1 MTPVPNSSPATP
13 HTSLPT
19 PADPRGSRAVTGVL
33 AVMLAL
39 VPIAGMP
46 TELVL
51 QDTLKSAI
59 VSAGTLVGM
68 WVWWWAQRKQDCL
81 PLQWHGILLL
91 PLALM
96 VYALGSMVWSHT
108 YLAGVE
114 AARWAVLGLLMWLVV
129 QAAHPDHWM
138 RLVWGIHWG
147 AVGASAWA
155 SAQFWG
161 HVEWFPQAAAPAS
174 TFANR
179 NFFAEY
185 AVCALPF
192 SVLALAQTSKP
203 AWRQAM
209 ALLVAFNLVAL
220 MATGTRSALLALL
233 CTTPALVWV
242 LWRYRSQLAWGQ
254 WSKRSSAAVLIVGM
268 IGVLGLGSLRSQHP
282 ESLGQT
288 ALNRSWLRAASM
300 AEKTVYAE
308 GSFSYRSMMWKGTAR
323 MLVDKPWQGVGA
335 GAWEVY
341 IPLYQG
347 PSADEEPDYYAHNE
361 YLQLLAEYGLPVGGG
376 VLAVLLAYLLL
387 AARNT
392 WRLPL
397 HTPDAP
403 LRAIALTSLLALSVV
418 SLAGFPWRLAST
430 GALLAV
436 CLGLLACTDRRLG
449 LSDTLGGSTHRL
461 AAGARAWT
469 WVGAGLLVA
478 CLLSLGITVQAM
490 RAETQIMG
498 SVHALNQAQ
507 RHKTSDSVASERWHT
522 QGVALLKSGLAIHAD
537 YRKLISI
544 PSEQLANL
552 GDWHMNAV
560 VLESIAHSRPHIANV
575 WSNLARAHVELG
587 QAEPALAAWREL
599 QRLQPDAPR
608 TRAME
613 LVVLSRTGHEDE
625 AVTKLVAYLDR
636 GVVEPDLVLLAYSL
650 GLRQRQWAL
659 VERGLTLRAA
669 TWPETA
675 ADSYFR
681 LGKAFADAGKGFE
694 GRALAAFQRGLQAV
708 PPGKVSNYRG
718 QIPSPY
724 REQL

>member
-1 MTPVPNSSPATP
+1 MTPVPNSSPPAP
-13 HTSLPT
+13 PASLVT
-19 PADPRGSRAVTGVL
+19 PADSGGSRAVTGVL

-46 TELVL
+46 SELVL

-59 VSAGTLVGM
+59 VSTGTLAGL
-68 WVWWWAQRKQDCL
+68 WVWWWAQRKQDYL
-81 PLQWHGILLL
+81 TIQWHGILLL

-96 VYALGSMVWSHT
+96 AHALGSMVWSHT

-147 AVGASAWA
+147 AVGASAWTA
-155 SAQFWG
+155 AQFWG
-161 HVEWFPQAAAPAS
+161 NLEWFPQAAAPAS

-192 SVLALAQTSKP
+192 SVLALGQTSKP
-203 AWRQAM
+203 AWRQPM
-209 ALLVAFNLVAL
+209 ALLVAFQVVAL

-233 CTTPALVWV
+233 CITPALLLV

-254 WSKRSSAAVLIVGM
+254 WSKRSLVAVLIVGV
-268 IGVLGLGSLRSQHP
+268 IGVLALGSLHSQHP
-282 ESLGQT
+282 ESLGQN
-288 ALNRSWLRAASM
+288 ALNRSWMRAASM

-323 MLVDKPWQGVGA
+323 MLMGEPWLGVGA

-341 IPLYQG
+341 IPLFQG

-376 VLAVLLAYLLL
+376 VLAVLLAYLLV

-397 HTPDAP
+397 STPDAP
-403 LRAIALTSLLALSVV
+403 LRAIALTSLLALLVV
-418 SLAGFPWRLAST
+418 SLAGFPWRLAGT
-430 GALLAV
+430 GALLAI
-436 CLGLLACTDRRLG
+436 CLGLLACTDRRLV
-449 LSDTLGGSTHRL
+449 LPDSLGGGTRHL
-461 AAGARAWT
+461 AFGAHT
-469 WVGAGLLVA
+469 LMGAGLVGA
-478 CLLSLGITVQAM
+478 SLLTLSIAVQAM
-490 RAETQIMG
+490 RAETLIMR
-498 SVHALNQAQ
+498 SIYALNQAE
-507 RHKTSDSVASERWHT
+507 RRKTSDPSVSEHWHT
-522 QGVALLKSGLAIHAD
+522 QGVALLQSGLAINSD

-544 PSEQLANL
+544 PAEQLASL
-552 GDWHMNAV
+552 GDWRTTAA

-575 WSNLARAHVELG
+575 WSNLVRAHAELG

-599 QRLQPDAPR
+599 ERLQPNTPR

-613 LVVLSRTGHEDE
+613 LVALSRTGHEEE
-625 AVTKLVAYLDR
+625 AVNKLAAYLDQ

-650 GLRQRQWAL
+650 GQRKRQWAL
-659 VERGLTLRAA
+659 VEQGLTLRAN
-669 TWPETA
+669 TWPDTA

-681 LGKAFADAGKGFE
+681 LGKVFADAGKGFE
-694 GRALAAFQRGLQAV
+694 DRALAAFQRGLQAV
-708 PPGKVSNYRG
+708 PQGEVSNYRR
-718 QIPSPY
+718 QVPSPY

>member
-1 MTPVPNSSPATP
+1 MPNSSPFALRSSSQT
-13 HTSLPT
+13 H
-19 PADPRGSRAVTGVL
+19 ADPSGSRAVSWVL

-39 VPIAGMP
+39 VPTVGMP

-59 VSAGTLVGM
+59 VSIGTLAGV
-68 WVWWWAQRKQDCL
+68 WVWWWSQRKQAC
-81 PLQWHGILLL
+81 PTIQWHGILLL
-91 PLALM
+91 PLALLLH
-96 VYALGSMVWSHT
+96 ALGSMVWSHT

-114 AARWAVLGLLMWLVV
+114 AARWAMLGLLMWLVV
-129 QAAHPDHWM
+129 QAAHPSHWM

-147 AVGASAWA
+147 AVGASVWTV
-155 SAQFWG
+155 AQFWG
-161 HVEWFPQAAAPAS
+161 NLEWFPQAAAPAS

-203 AWRQAM
+203 TWRQPM
-209 ALLVAFNLVAL
+209 ALLVAFNGVAL

-233 CTTPALVWV
+233 CITPPLMLV

-254 WSKRSSAAVLIVGM
+254 WSKRSLAAVLIVGM
-268 IGVLGLGSLRSQHP
+268 MGVLTLGSLRSLHP

-288 ALNRSWLRAASM
+288 ALSRSWLRAASM

-323 MLVDKPWQGVGA
+323 MLMGKPWLGVGA

-361 YLQLLAEYGLPVGGG
+361 YLQLLAEYGLPIGGG

-387 AARNT
+387 AARST

-397 HTPDAP
+397 STPDAP
-403 LRAIALTSLLALSVV
+403 LRAIVLTSLLALSVV

-430 GALLAV
+430 GALFTLSLALLASTDSRLFLRDALGYGKTV
-436 CLGLLACTDRRLG
+436 IGKGHRLYVTGLLLA
-449 LSDTLGGSTHRL
+449 GSAL
-461 AAGARAWT
+461 AALT
-469 WVGAGLLVA
+469 
-478 CLLSLGITVQAM
+478 TVQAI
-490 RAETQIMG
+490 RAEMLIVG
-498 SVHALNQAQ
+498 GIHALNKAQQILPADASAARAAQA
-507 RHKTSDSVASERWHT
+507 R
-522 QGVALLKSGLAIHAD
+522 GVELLKEGLAVNAH
-537 YRKLISI
+537 YRKVISI
-544 PSEQLANL
+544 ASEQLASL
-552 GDWHMNAV
+552 KDWEHAAM
-560 VLESIAHSRPHIANV
+560 VLQSIADSRPHIANV
-575 WSNLARAHVELG
+575 WSNLVLTRIEQG
-587 QAEPALAAWREL
+587 QAEPAMAAWREL
-599 QRLQPDAPR
+599 KRLQPDTPR

-613 LVVLSRTGHEDE
+613 LLVLSRTGQE
-625 AVTKLVAYLDR
+625 AQAIAKLHAYFDQ
-636 GVVEPDLVLLAYSL
+636 GVVEYDMTLLAYTL
-650 GLRQRQWAL
+650 GLRLHQWDLA
-659 VERGLTLRAA
+659 ERGLRLQAQA
-669 TWPETA
+669 WPGNA

-681 LGKAFADAGKGFE
+681 LGNVYVEAGKGFE
-694 GRALAAFQRGLQAV
+694 DRALAAFRLGWKAV
-708 PPGKVSNYRG
+708 PAGEKALYQRLVPAH
-718 QIPSPY
+718 Y